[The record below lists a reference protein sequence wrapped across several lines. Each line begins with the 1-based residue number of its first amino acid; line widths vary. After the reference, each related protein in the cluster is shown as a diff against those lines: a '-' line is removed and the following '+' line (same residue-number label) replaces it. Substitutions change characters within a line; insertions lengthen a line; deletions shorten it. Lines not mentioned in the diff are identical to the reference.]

1 MAKYNNKPL
10 LLLFVLATTIAAAVA
25 VSPRPAISASPDVP
39 CATDD
44 QKSAQVTCGPC
55 EDRVCVA
62 GHCRCVRV
70 KCRGGPG
77 SVRG

>member
-1 MAKYNNKPL
+1 MANYKIKSL
-10 LLLFVLATTIAAAVA
+10 QSFFVFVTIITAAVA
-25 VSPRPAISASPDVP
+25 ATPRSAISASQDVP
-39 CATDD
+39 CATNY
-44 QKSAQVTCGPC
+44 QRSAQVTCGPC